1 MEGIMTVAA
10 LHSNTSVMLTHPL
23 YMQLGT
29 LVPLE
34 RIYFLLFCGSDS
46 RVPSVSLISSEAD
59 FHKLCMI
66 CLFPAHVFIFSI
78 FTLLPMQ
85 ISPNLMAWAIS
96 CWLAPKLNGVLL
108 TFNIYIYFSDHLRCM
123 FGQLAVIGSNNRCA
137 YSNTVMPKKACVSC
151 LLCLWCLSK
160 QFGQLGCIF
169 IHSACLKPAF
179 FESPFLLW
187 RP

>member
-1 MEGIMTVAA
+1 MTVAA
-10 LHSNTSVMLTHPL
+10 LHSNTSVMLRHPL

-96 CWLAPKLNGVLL
+96 C
-108 TFNIYIYFSDHLRCM
+108 
-123 FGQLAVIGSNNRCA
+123 
-137 YSNTVMPKKACVSC
+137 
-151 LLCLWCLSK
+151 
-160 QFGQLGCIF
+160 
-169 IHSACLKPAF
+169 
-179 FESPFLLW
+179 
-187 RP
+187 